1 MARQII
7 TAIDV
12 GSSKVCT
19 VIAAIDE
26 ETMQPS
32 VIGSGVSPS
41 QGIRR
46 GVVVNIAEAVNSV
59 NESLS
64 YAEKMAGITI
74 SQAVVS
80 VSGKNIFSNNTK
92 GVVAVTDEEITFD
105 DVQRAI
111 ESAKTVA
118 IPQQVRKII
127 HVLPREYVVDSQGGI
142 REPVGMSGSRL
153 EVDAHII
160 SALTTTVHNI
170 EKAFQQLGL
179 RAIPVFS
186 GLASSQ
192 SVLTKTEKELGV
204 IVLDIGY
211 GTTTITI
218 YQEDAIAYSGC
229 IILGGYSVTSDLAVG
244 LQIQSDDAEKL
255 KKNIGR
261 LFPQNNS
268 VKDANQNNRNV
279 PSYLRAD
286 LDKNTSSEEAFD
298 DDLIDVSS
306 LQISNLQKVSKKIY
320 EEIVGCRLDELFQ
333 MVSDQVSMAGFSV
346 KQPAGIVLTG
356 GGSNLYGIEKHA
368 SRFFGAPARV
378 GYPQGLNGPLIDE
391 ITGPEFSCVQGLILK
406 GMEFYTATGAV
417 GYDDL
422 NNQQGSNM
430 FVKIGNIFKK
440 FMP

>member
-12 GSSKVCT
+12 GSSKIAT
-19 VIAAIDE
+19 VISAVDE
-26 ETMQPS
+26 ETFEPK
-32 VIGSGVSPS
+32 VIGTGVTPS

-46 GVVVNIAEAVNSV
+46 GVVVNIAEAVNSI

-80 VSGKNIFSNNTK
+80 INGKNIFSNNTK
-92 GVVAVTDEEITFD
+92 GVIAVSEDEITFD
-105 DVQRAI
+105 DVQRAV

-118 IPQQVRKII
+118 IPQQVRKIV

-170 EKAFQQLGL
+170 EKSFQQLGIK
-179 RAIPVFS
+179 AIPIFA
-186 GLASSQ
+186 GLASAH

-204 IVLDIGY
+204 MVIDIGY

-218 YQEDAIAYSGC
+218 YQEDAISYSGC
-229 IILGGYSVTSDLAVG
+229 IILGGYAITSDLAVG

-255 KKNIGR
+255 KLNVGKFMTSNAKVTS
-261 LFPQNNS
+261 NTS
-268 VKDANQNNRNV
+268 SNV

-286 LDKNTSSEEAFD
+286 AEKAAKNSEEEVD
-298 DDLIDVSS
+298 TDLVDVSS
-306 LQISNLQKVSKKIY
+306 LQIPNLQKMSKKIF
-320 EEIVGCRLDELFQ
+320 EEIVGCRLDEMFQ
-333 MVSDQVSMAGFSV
+333 MIADQVSMAGFSV
-346 KQPAGIVLTG
+346 KQPAGVVITG
-356 GGSNLYGIEKHA
+356 GGANLYNIDKHA
-368 SRFFGAPARV
+368 ASFFGVPARI
-378 GYPQGLNGPLIDE
+378 GHPQGLGGPLIDE

-406 GMEFYTATGAV
+406 GMEFYTSMGG
-417 GYDDL
+417 GYEDMSAP
-422 NNQQGSNM
+422 NSGSNVLNKVSG
-430 FVKIGNIFKK
+430 FFKR